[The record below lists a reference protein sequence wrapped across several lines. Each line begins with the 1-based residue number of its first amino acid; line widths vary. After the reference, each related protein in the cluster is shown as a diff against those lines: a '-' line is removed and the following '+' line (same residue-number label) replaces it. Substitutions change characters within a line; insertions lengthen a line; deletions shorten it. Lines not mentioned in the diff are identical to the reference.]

1 MFRYRSGHQGSSQSL
16 IMHCMFRPL
25 STAYTQYTPDGAR
38 PLHLL
43 SQHPFSFMKNVLLV
57 YILRT
62 KTRSV
67 VQQRWICYCIFTNS
81 LTCQLLTLG
90 AHAQRGLQ

>member
-57 YILRT
+57 YG
-62 KTRSV
+62 
-67 VQQRWICYCIFTNS
+67 QRQEVLFSKDGYVIVYLPIP
-81 LTCQLLTLG
+81 
-90 AHAQRGLQ
+90 